1 MAVLPIASLVI
12 GAVGTAVSALG
23 AYNSAKS
30 QAQQAQY
37 QSEVAANNAKIA
49 GYNASLESQKGAAD
63 VAREG
68 ALNRAKL
75 GAEEAEQGAL
85 GTDVNSGSN
94 VDTRVSQRMT
104 GLQDVNTLQ
113 RNAALSAYGY
123 QNQSMA
129 FTSQAGAES
138 TAASNANA
146 SALPAAGGSL
156 IEGASSL
163 TNKWTT
169 FQNSGALGSTSGSSG
184 GGSAPASDPNLYGSP
199 DAVPS

>member
-1 MAVLPIASLVI
+1 MVALPVASLI
-12 GAVGTAVSALG
+12 LGGIGTAVSALG

-37 QSEVAANNAKIA
+37 QSEVSANNAKIA

-63 VAREG
+63 VARQG
-68 ALNRAKL
+68 ALNRARL
-75 GAEEAEQGAL
+75 GAEAAQEGAL

-94 VDTRVSQRMT
+94 VDTRVSERGT
-104 GLQDVNTLQ
+104 ALTDVATLSHNSQ
-113 RNAALSAYGY
+113 LAAYGY

-138 TAASNANA
+138 TAAENANA

-163 TNKWTT
+163 VNKWTT
-169 FQNSGALGSTSGSSG
+169 FQNSGAIGGGG
-184 GGSAPASDPNLYGSP
+184 GGSGSNTAATGAMGGG
-199 DAVPS
+199 DAL

>member
-1 MAVLPIASLVI
+1 MAVLPIASLALA
-12 GAVGTAVSALG
+12 AVGTVTSALG
-23 AYNSAKS
+23 AYNAAKS

-37 QSEVAANNAKIA
+37 QSEVSANNAKIA
-49 GYNASLESQKGAAD
+49 GYNASLEAQKGQAD

-68 ALNRAKL
+68 AVNRARL
-75 GAEEAEQGAL
+75 GAEAAQEGAL

-104 GLQDVNTLQ
+104 GLQDVNTVQ
-113 RNAALSAYGY
+113 HNAALSAYGY

-129 FTSQAGAES
+129 FTSQSGAES

-146 SALPAAGGSL
+146 AALPAAGGSL
-156 IEGASSL
+156 IEGASAL

-169 FQNSGALGSTSGSSG
+169 FQNSGALGGSG
-184 GGSAPASDPNLYGSP
+184 GNGTSP
-199 DAVPS
+199 GYFEAGGGVPS

>member
-1 MAVLPIASLVI
+1 MAVLPIAALALT
-12 GAVGTAVSALG
+12 AVGTAVSVMG
-23 AYNSAKS
+23 SISASKS

-37 QSEVAANNAKIA
+37 QSEVSANNAKIA
-49 GYNASLESQKGAAD
+49 GYNASLEAQKGQAD

-68 ALNRAKL
+68 AVNRARL
-75 GAEEAEQGAL
+75 GAEAAQEGAL

-104 GLQDVNTLQ
+104 GLQDVNTVQ
-113 RNAALSAYGY
+113 HNAALSAYGY

-129 FTSQAGAES
+129 FTSQSNAEQ

-146 SALPAAGGSL
+146 AALPAAGGSL
-156 IEGASSL
+156 IEGASAL

-169 FQNSGALGSTSGSSG
+169 FQNSGALGSTSGGNSG
-184 GGSAPASDPNLYGSP
+184 GPIVGDGTGGL
-199 DAVPS
+199 

>member
-1 MAVLPIASLVI
+1 MAVLPIASLAL
-12 GAVGTAVSALG
+12 GAIGTAVSALG

-49 GYNASLESQKGAAD
+49 GYNASLEAQKGQQD
-63 VAREG
+63 VAAQG
-68 ALNRAKL
+68 AANRARL
-75 GAEEAEQGAL
+75 GAESAMQGAL

-104 GLQDVNTLQ
+104 SLNDINTLQ
-113 RNAALSAYGY
+113 HNSALAAYGY

-129 FTSQAGAES
+129 FTSQSNADT
-138 TAASNANA
+138 TAAANANNA
-146 SALPAAGGSL
+146 ALPAAGGSL
-156 IEGASSL
+156 IEGASAL

-169 FQNSGALGSTSGSSG
+169 FQNSGALGGSG
-184 GGSAPASDPNLYGSP
+184 GTAPDYFEQGGGI
-199 DAVPS
+199 PS